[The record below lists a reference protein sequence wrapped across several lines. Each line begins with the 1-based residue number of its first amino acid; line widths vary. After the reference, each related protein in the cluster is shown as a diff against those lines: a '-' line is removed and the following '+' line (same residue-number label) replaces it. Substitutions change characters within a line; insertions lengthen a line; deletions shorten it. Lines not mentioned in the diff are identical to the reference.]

1 MPYVISRLCT
11 DCKDTACAD
20 VCPVE
25 CIYEVKAEHAGSW
38 GNQLYIN
45 PDECIDCTNCEPACP
60 WKAIFEEDQVPAIF
74 KDDIDKNR
82 SITDAIDD
90 FGVAKVVKGHSPT
103 ADQIGAN
110 FAKWNYKP

>member
-1 MPYVISRLCT
+1 MPYIITALCT

-25 CIYEVKAEHAGSW
+25 CIYEVKGTAKDGW
-38 GNQLYIN
+38 RNQLYIN

-74 KDDIDKNR
+74 TDDIKLNKD
-82 SITDAIDD
+82 IVDLIDD
-90 FGVAKVVKGHSPT
+90 FAVAKITKTHQPT
-103 ADQIGAN
+103 KDQVTAN
-110 FAKWNYKP
+110 NAKHDYTP